1 MGQVSLFSAAEAA
14 RLSLANTEMVVLSA
28 CSTGDGITTTG
39 NGVYGLYRSFLV
51 SGAKSVLMSLWKV
64 DDRATAE
71 FMVRFYKRL
80 KAGEGRSDALAAVQQ
95 EFRAGKVKNPNGVY
109 WTEPYYWAAWQLVG
123 DWRPIEGL

>member
-1 MGQVSLFSAAEAA
+1 
-14 RLSLANTEMVVLSA
+14 MVVLSA

-80 KAGEGRSDALAAVQQ
+80 KAGEPRSDALAATQKD
-95 EFRAGKVKNPNGVY
+95 FRDGKTGIPG
-109 WTEPYYWAAWQLVG
+109 WSDPYYWAAWQLVG
-123 DWRPIEGL
+123 DWRPIKGL